1 MLVQHSRAVLGTW
14 LALALVLGLG
24 GLALLLGV
32 GWHMVFEGHRRIGL
46 SVASS
51 TGSVDHE
58 LLFDVGLMV
67 LGSIAAAWGWLI
79 ARNVE
84 WVRARQAE
92 RARTSIAS

>member
-1 MLVQHSRAVLGTW
+1 LGGW

-51 TGSVDHE
+51 TGSVDDT
-58 LLFDVGLMV
+58 LLFDIALML
-67 LGSIAAAWGWLI
+67 LGSLAAAWGWLI

-84 WVRARQAE
+84 WVRARQAA

>member
-1 MLVQHSRAVLGTW
+1 MQHSRAVLGTW

-32 GWHMVFEGHRRIGL
+32 GWHLVFEGHRRIGL

-51 TGSVDHE
+51 SAGLDHE
-58 LLFDVGLMV
+58 LVFDLALMV

-79 ARNVE
+79 VRNVE